1 MLPVIFLRTANA
13 IMFNSNHT
21 VSRQA
26 GIALPL
32 TLILL
37 LVMTLIAVATLRT
50 TTLEE
55 NMSANNR
62 LRQVAFNAAESALT
76 EAERVVRNLTGQRR
90 RDLFFGNG
98 IIAPDPA
105 VANTGDT
112 CDDGFCTPAKF
123 TSPAAAI
130 QPSDPPQNERWNDPR
145 LDVWNTAD
153 RNIEYANYDLSGLAD
168 EGVFEP
174 PQYIIEFLGN
184 FDSKPLN
191 VNLASNPTVRPRFSG
206 PFVGNCRN
214 PTTNA
219 LESPNDV
226 WPYCA
231 SDPGVYRITVRATA
245 GPPARQSVVF
255 MQSTI
260 QIPF

>member
-1 MLPVIFLRTANA
+1 MLPVIVTRRANLKN
-13 IMFNSNHT
+13 FDSNYIA
-21 VSRQA
+21 SAQA

-62 LRQVAFNAAESALT
+62 LRQVAFNAGESALT
-76 EAERVVRNLTGQRR
+76 EAERVVRNLRGQRR

-105 VANTGDT
+105 VANKGDT

-145 LDVWNTAD
+145 LDVWNTAG
-153 RNIEYANYDLSGLAD
+153 RNIVYANYDLSGLAD

-184 FDSKPLN
+184 FDSKSLN

-206 PFVGNCRN
+206 RFVGNCRDPN
-214 PTTNA
+214 TNA